1 MSESETKSHF
11 LIVMMFNFSS
21 MVANFRFNCL
31 RRFFPELPT
40 STLRASVMLPFAGS
54 FRLTSFLCR

>member
-21 MVANFRFNCL
+21 MVANFRFNYFRC
-31 RRFFPELPT
+31 
-40 STLRASVMLPFAGS
+40 S
-54 FRLTSFLCR
+54 FTGITYFYSSRKCDVTVCWQF